1 MDIGKRLK
9 RFDEETWYIINDP
22 DLSEQER
29 IHLEKWILLRYIY
42 EIELVNLL
50 NDFHSQTKRKKLE
63 LKDPY
68 TTNYEKI
75 VEHKRKILELMFSN
89 DSCIL

>member
-75 VEHKRKILELMFSN
+75 VKHKRKILELMFSN